1 MLRKTKRS
9 FVLLANIRGKM
20 TKNAYIHIPF
30 CASKCKY
37 CAFVSF
43 DDKLHLQQEYFKSL
57 FDEIEYC
64 YNGEL
69 LKTLYIGGGT
79 PSLVESRFYKE
90 LFARFNFE
98 KGAEITLEVNPAT
111 VNQQYLKELFDIGI
125 NRLSIGVQSFDD
137 DILKIIG
144 RRHTSEQAIET
155 IEIAEKAGFKNISI
169 DLIYG
174 LPTQTIKQWH
184 RTLEQVAKL
193 NISHISTYGLKI
205 EEGTYFYKNL
215 PENLPEE
222 DDCAQMYLDC
232 IDMLKESGFHHYE
245 ISNFA
250 KSGFESQHNIT
261 YWKNSEYY
269 GFGAAAHGYTNGQ
282 RYSNTTDF
290 DLYLKNPLNRESVKT
305 LSEVEKFE
313 EEIFLGLRLA
323 EGIELKN
330 ICKKYNYSYSNF
342 ENTIKKFAASTH
354 LEEQNGKL
362 YFSRHGFLVS
372 NYILTELLDCITK

>member
-1 MLRKTKRS
+1 
-9 FVLLANIRGKM
+9 M
-20 TKNAYIHIPF
+20 TKSAYIHIPF

-43 DDKLHLQQEYFKSL
+43 DDKLHLQQQYFEAL
-57 FDEIEYC
+57 FKEIEYY
-64 YNGEL
+64 YNSEQ

-79 PSLVESRFYKE
+79 PSLAESRFYKE
-90 LFARFNFE
+90 LLARFIFE
-98 KGAEITLEVNPAT
+98 KGAEITIEVNPAT
-111 VNQQYLKELFDIGI
+111 VNLQYLKELFDIGI

-155 IEIAEKAGFKNISI
+155 IEVAEKVGFKNISI

-184 RTLEQVAKL
+184 RTLDQVAKL

-232 IDMLKESGFHHYE
+232 IDMLKESGFYHYE

-282 RYSNTTDF
+282 RYSNTTEF
-290 DLYLKNPLNRESVKT
+290 DLYLKNPLNKDSVKT

-372 NYILTELLDCITK
+372 NYILSELLDCITK